1 MLYFF
6 GKIKKKV
13 IKLYFSNQDFFSSS
27 QWVSVHV
34 VRCPSLLLPSPSYLF
49 LALGWANKQTVCPLT
64 ASQRCHLHL
73 IPLKWGTLCV
83 LCARRL
89 AEQTAWLL
97 PKDRQC
103 KGAGDWNADT
113 LCSSA
118 VIKGNAGNKRPIF
131 TSTRRLQERQRHQL
145 NARQCSG
152 QKNMKMWMC
161 KLLPGIFLFW
171 FYACDVKARLSYQPF
186 PSLQY
191 HRMIC
196 RALYSVPDFQ
206 QSLVNVDTLPIH
218 QELQV
223 WDLWAVKLLLQRLS
237 DSQVVIAI
245 WQLKKKLSKSQR
257 WSKVNHQSFFWKI
270 RPNKYWIQILRCCTY
285 ITA

>member
-6 GKIKKKV
+6 WKNKIKKV
-13 IKLYFSNQDFFSSS
+13 IKLYFSNQDFFSSP

-73 IPLKWGTLCV
+73 IPPKWGTLCV

-103 KGAGDWNADT
+103 KGAWDWNADT

-118 VIKGNAGNKRPIF
+118 VIKGNAGNNRPIF
-131 TSTRRLQERQRHQL
+131 TSTWRLQERQRHRL
-145 NARQCSG
+145 NARQRSG

-161 KLLPGIFLFW
+161 KLLPGIF
-171 FYACDVKARLSYQPF
+171 FYLDFTFVTSKRVSVISPFSVLNTTEWSVERCTVYLIFSRALWTWIHF
-186 PSLQY
+186 PSTKNFKSE
-191 HRMIC
+191 I
-196 RALYSVPDFQ
+196 SG
-206 QSLVNVDTLPIH
+206 
-218 QELQV
+218 
-223 WDLWAVKLLLQRLS
+223 LS
-237 DSQVVIAI
+237 
-245 WQLKKKLSKSQR
+245 
-257 WSKVNHQSFFWKI
+257 NSFFKDCATV
-270 RPNKYWIQILRCCTY
+270 R
-285 ITA
+285 